1 MKLRNILLALGAL
14 YLLTRKKT
22 VKETE
27 TKETSLIDEKDR
39 KPEVFDI
46 KKREIKAVSE

>member
-1 MKLRNILLALGAL
+1 MKLTNILIAIGAF
-14 YLLTRKKT
+14 YFLTRKKT

-46 KKREIKAVSE
+46 EKKEIKTVSE